1 MRPMQRLLFLLIASV
16 PIASFF
22 AGSALAQL
30 VAIKGYD
37 PVAYFEPGRPT
48 KGQPS
53 ITHDFDGSRYFFSS
67 QQNRERFAANP
78 ERYAPQFNGLCAAG
92 LADGRMVEPDP
103 TAFVVRGGKLYLFQ
117 GQKGV
122 ERVNA
127 DPSLLTQAHQNAR
140 K

>member
-1 MRPMQRLLFLLIASV
+1 MQRLLVLLIA
-16 PIASFF
+16 FF
-22 AGSALAQL
+22 CAGSALAQS
-30 VAIKGYD
+30 VGIKGYD

-48 KGQPS
+48 KGSPS
-53 ITHDFDGSRYFFSS
+53 ISHEFDGTRYLFSS
-67 QQNRERFAANP
+67 QKNRDLFAGNP

-92 LADGRMVEPDP
+92 LADGRTVEPDP
-103 TAFVVRGGKLYLFQ
+103 TAFVVRNGKLYLFQ

-122 ERVNA
+122 ERVQS